1 MVLGAPPT
9 SWTRDVLVEDLA
21 VRALVLL
28 PDIQAI
34 VVVVGEVAGLAV
46 RIDEWLFAH
55 VAGIWVLALVDDH
68 VGFEDLVLAACA
80 YDLLEN
86 VLAEFATHLLAH
98 SVWPL
103 GLEKESLALLAR
115 AVEQIELDGA
125 VFALYKLAEF
135 GFSHKDSFLRQVA
148 SWTSQKGP
156 VDFTAVLKA
165 YMGVKSFAGF
175 DGSLGDA
182 FTAGTEDFG
191 MDVAISAGLGHLLE
205 DWV

>member
-1 MVLGAPPT
+1 MVLGAPTT

-34 VVVVGEVAGLAV
+34 VVVVGEVAGLTV
-46 RIDEWLFAH
+46 RIDEGLFAH
-55 VAGIWVLALVDDH
+55 VTGIWVLALVDDH
-68 VGFEDLVLAACA
+68 VGFEDLVLTACA
-80 YDLLEN
+80 YNLLEN
-86 VLAEFATHLLAH
+86 VLAELANHLLAH

-125 VFALYKLAEF
+125 VFALYELAEF
-135 GFSHKDSFLRQVA
+135 GFSHKDSFLRQAA

-156 VDFTAVLKA
+156 VDFAAVLKA

-182 FTAGTEDFG
+182 FAAGTENFG
-191 MDVAISAGLGHLLE
+191 MDVAIGAGLGHLFE